1 MRVRLAKEGGVV
13 SPGAPARRVSRKG
26 AVRRRR
32 PAGPS
37 SSCCLAV
44 VAGCAIVTLVLCI
57 VGITLVR
64 GAAPDKQVLRQ
75 NLAAVKSELGR
86 DIAWLKQRSHI
97 GRSVH
102 AAPREEARLPRPQPA
117 PQARSVGSG
126 GGRPFGALQ
135 YWRST
140 EQIVAPNPW
149 DRFVTFESDCG
160 GFNNLRMA
168 FEWFVTVAWLTR
180 RTLVLPPRHPWYLI
194 DNGPI
199 AVAAMK
205 TSGSGGGGERVS
217 DYCDFFNC
225 DALRASV
232 PVVRAE
238 DFVRWAEHSPRFESA
253 TAKMPQRKTRQASQW
268 RMDYGERQVWKRFL
282 AEGAD
287 GNAVN
292 LPWGELTGYLDW
304 AKTSTLDGAAARV
317 DSAFTSHGYR
327 KPFTYTEA
335 MRASPIVHF
344 PSCDKHASEVA
355 HVNEMKFRYL
365 GQLAAAVA
373 YDSKALMA
381 SHHLLLRDS
390 VRFVDDVWRYAA
402 KIVQKMGEFKYT
414 ALHIRRNELQ
424 CVALR
429 QTAPR
434 VFALVFVLIRRS
446 LVSDRTR

>member
-1 MRVRLAKEGGVV
+1 V
-13 SPGAPARRVSRKG
+13 
-26 AVRRRR
+26 AV
-32 PAGPS
+32 AS
-37 SSCCLAV
+37 
-44 VAGCAIVTLVLCI
+44 CAIATLVLCV
-57 VGITLVR
+57 VGIVLVR
-64 GAAPDKQVLRQ
+64 GAVPNKQVLRQ
-75 NLAAVKSELGR
+75 GVAAAKSELGR
-86 DIAWLKQRSHI
+86 DLAWLAQRSQK
-97 GRSVH
+97 RDPAS
-102 AAPREEARLPRPQPA
+102 AALREVASAPLPQPA
-117 PQARSVGSG
+117 PQARGVGSG
-126 GGRPFGALQ
+126 GADRGSTFGALQ

-205 TSGSGGGGERVS
+205 TSGSAGGGERVS

-238 DFVRWAEHSPRFESA
+238 DFVRWAERSPRFQSSA
-253 TAKMPQRKTRQASQW
+253 AKMPQRKTRQASQW
-268 RMDYGERQVWKRFL
+268 RMDHGERQVWKRFL
-282 AEGAD
+282 AEGAN
-287 GNAVN
+287 GHAVN

-304 AKTSTLDGAAARV
+304 SKTSTVDGAAARV

-344 PSCDKHASEVA
+344 PSCDKHASELA
-355 HVNEMKFRYL
+355 HVDEMHFRYL

-373 YDSKALMA
+373 YDSSKLMA

-402 KIVQKMGEFKYT
+402 KIVQKMGEFKYA

-424 CVALR
+424 VS
-429 QTAPR
+429 
-434 VFALVFVLIRRS
+434 VLYVP
-446 LVSDRTR
+446 LHFTRIVLTV